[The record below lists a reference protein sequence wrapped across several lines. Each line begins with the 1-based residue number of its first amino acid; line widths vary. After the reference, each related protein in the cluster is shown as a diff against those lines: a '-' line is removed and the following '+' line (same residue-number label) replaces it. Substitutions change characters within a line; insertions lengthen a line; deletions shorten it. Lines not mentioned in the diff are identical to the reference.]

1 MEGLLRRIRDKIM
14 HMESQKAKD
23 LAENESGSEGFPSET
38 DAASL
43 QGTENTSGEQS
54 SSTAG
59 KQDENMPSGM
69 EERYKALLLGDGDFV
84 NIDRSNQDDIRLSL
98 ESIKEVVS
106 DEDWVTAEVIN
117 SNLSK
122 QPLPITTE

>member
-1 MEGLLRRIRDKIM
+1 MMLLCSLSACTVNGNDM

-38 DAASL
+38 DAAGL

-69 EERYKALLLGDGDFV
+69 EERCKALLLGDGDFV

-106 DEDWVTAEVIN
+106 DEDWVTAEVI
-117 SNLSK
+117 K
-122 QPLPITTE
+122 FQFV